1 MRRVKHYR
9 VDVSPGE
16 DVQRQLFG
24 AGASMR
30 DTRVVQCGVA
40 TALDVE
46 TILTGAG
53 VEFEEI
59 EFTERRMAGIG
70 GLLIA
75 NHIVWATHR
84 KRGRGDRTD
93 GRHYYA

>member
-9 VDVSPGE
+9 LDANPGE

-24 AGASMR
+24 ASASMR
-30 DTRVVQCGVA
+30 DTRVVQCMVS

-46 TILTGAG
+46 AILAGAG
-53 VEFEEI
+53 VGFKEVEFV
-59 EFTERRMAGIG
+59 ERRMAGIG

-75 NHIVWATHR
+75 NHICRATNR

-93 GRHYYA
+93 GRHWYG

>member
-1 MRRVKHYR
+1 VRRVKHYR
-9 VDVSPGE
+9 LDANPGE

-30 DTRVVQCGVA
+30 DTRVVQCLVA
-40 TALDVE
+40 AALDVE
-46 TILTGAG
+46 AILAGAG
-53 VEFEEI
+53 VEFKET
-59 EFTERRMAGIG
+59 EFTERRLTGLG
-70 GLLIA
+70 GVLIA

-93 GRHYYA
+93 GRHCYG